1 MSGMVARRDFLAIGS
16 LAAFGL
22 PALSQPKGLFQSLPR
37 LLAQLEKSCSGRL
50 GVAVL
55 DTGTGKV
62 AGHRTDERFAMCS
75 TFKMLLAAAVLQRA
89 DLGRDHL
96 GRTVDI
102 PPKPLLFNSPLTEE
116 HAGGRMTVGELCG
129 AILTRSDNAAANLLL
144 ASIGGPDGLT
154 RFARSIGDKVTRL
167 DRFETSLN
175 EAKPGD
181 PRDTTSPA
189 AMLGNLR
196 KLLLGNV
203 LRLESRDQL
212 IQWMIANQTGGER
225 LRAGLPSNWRAA
237 DKTGSNGE
245 NTTNDI
251 AIAWPIKRAPV
262 LIAAYLNE
270 CAGPETKRNAVLAKV
285 GSLVAASLAV

>member
-55 DTGTGKV
+55 DTGTGKM

-144 ASIGGPDGLT
+144 ASTGGPDGFT
-154 RFARSIGDKVTRL
+154 GFARSIGDNITRL

-175 EAKPGD
+175 EARPGD

-189 AMLGNLR
+189 AMLGDLR
-196 KLLLGNV
+196 RLLLGNV

-225 LRAGLPSNWRAA
+225 LRAGLPSNWRVA

-251 AIAWPIKRAPV
+251 AIAWPVARAPV
-262 LIAAYLNE
+262 LIAAYLTE

>member
-1 MSGMVARRDFLAIGS
+1 
-16 LAAFGL
+16 
-22 PALSQPKGLFQSLPR
+22 
-37 LLAQLEKSCSGRL
+37 
-50 GVAVL
+50 
-55 DTGTGKV
+55 
-62 AGHRTDERFAMCS
+62 
-75 TFKMLLAAAVLQRA
+75 
-89 DLGRDHL
+89 
-96 GRTVDI
+96 
-102 PPKPLLFNSPLTEE
+102 
-116 HAGGRMTVGELCG
+116 
-129 AILTRSDNAAANLLL
+129 LL
-144 ASIGGPDGLT
+144 ASIGGPDGFT
-154 RFARSIGDKVTRL
+154 GFARSIGDNITRL

-175 EAKPGD
+175 EAKQGD

-225 LRAGLPSNWRAA
+225 LRAGLPSNWRVA

-251 AIAWPIKRAPV
+251 AIAWPVARAPV
-262 LIAAYLNE
+262 LIAAYLTE